1 MPNVVTL
8 DMNTPSVQY
17 LCKKDKRLAK
27 VISMVGPISYV
38 PHEENT
44 YSFLIHEIIE
54 QMLSV
59 KAGQKI
65 YGRLEDLCNGKVM
78 PERITALSDD
88 EIRGTG
94 TSSSKVRCIRSL
106 TKAVLSGDLNFG
118 KMDALSDEEI
128 ISSLTRIHGIGNW
141 TAKMFLIFVL
151 NLLIILFN
159 LLFSYSKSSIFL
171 FRIFPQHLLF

>member
-17 LCKKDKRLAK
+17 LCKKDKSLAK
-27 VISMVGPISYV
+27 VISMVGPISYF
-38 PHEENT
+38 PHKENT

-65 YGRLEDLCNGKVM
+65 HGRLEALCNGKVM

-88 EIRGTG
+88 ENSRN
-94 TSSSKVRCIRSL
+94 R
-106 TKAVLSGDLNFG
+106 N
-118 KMDALSDEEI
+118 
-128 ISSLTRIHGIGNW
+128 
-141 TAKMFLIFVL
+141 IF
-151 NLLIILFN
+151 F
-159 LLFSYSKSSIFL
+159 KG
-171 FRIFPQHLLF
+171 